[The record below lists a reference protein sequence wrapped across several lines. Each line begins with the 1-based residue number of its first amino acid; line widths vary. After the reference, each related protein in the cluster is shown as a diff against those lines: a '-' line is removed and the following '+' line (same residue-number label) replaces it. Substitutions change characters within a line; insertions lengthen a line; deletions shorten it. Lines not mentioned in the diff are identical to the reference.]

1 MYNWSGA
8 TFSILDVMGTFR
20 MNEAN
25 EIIKIEATSE
35 SNENGASVYQDLAG
49 HLVNE
54 KGYLITT
61 EGHICTRNGKLIFIK
76 DELKNGEFPKIFPF
90 SRMNLS

>member
-1 MYNWSGA
+1 
-8 TFSILDVMGTFR
+8 MGTFR
-20 MNEAN
+20 MNEVN
-25 EIIKIEATSE
+25 EIIKIEANSE
-35 SNENGASVYQDLAG
+35 SNGASVYQDLAG

-54 KGYLITT
+54 KGYLITA
-61 EGHICTRNGKLIFIK
+61 EGHICTRNEKLIFIK

>member
-1 MYNWSGA
+1 
-8 TFSILDVMGTFR
+8 MGTFK

-25 EIIKIEATSE
+25 QIIKIEAKSE
-35 SNENGASVYQDLAG
+35 ANGASIYKDLAG

-54 KGYLITT
+54 KGYLITS

-76 DELKNGEFPKIFPF
+76 HELKNGEFPKIFPF
-90 SRMNLS
+90 SRLNLS

>member
-20 MNEAN
+20 MNEVN
-25 EIIKIEATSE
+25 EIIKIEAKSE
-35 SNENGASVYQDLAG
+35 SNGASVYQDLAG